1 MLKVKRSKKT
11 KTSMYGIE
19 ITKPWS
25 KEMYAHNERTED
37 HLKDQ
42 IKAAFQKTYKSY
54 GIHGSLAMD
63 ESSLRDMANEIAG
76 YKYGEGFDIQDIVE
90 EVLKNLEQM
99 PGFQLH
105 ETMYYLHHK
114 GYVKTQA
121 MGLIGYQPDPHLV
134 PYWEVK

>member
-1 MLKVKRSKKT
+1 MQKAKRTKKA
-11 KTSMYGIE
+11 KTFMYGIE

-25 KEMYAHNERTED
+25 KEMYAHNERTAE

-42 IKAAFQKTYKSY
+42 ILAAFQKTYISGTIQELK
-54 GIHGSLAMD
+54 
-63 ESSLRDMANEIAG
+63 LRDIAHVICG
-76 YKYGEGFDIQDIVE
+76 CMFGEGFSIDDIKEETIKAIV
-90 EVLKNLEQM
+90 NM

>member
-1 MLKVKRSKKT
+1 MQKAKRTKKA
-11 KTSMYGIE
+11 KTFMYGIE

-25 KEMYAHNERTED
+25 KEMYAHNERTAE

-42 IKAAFQKTYKSY
+42 ILAAFQKTYVNMA
-54 GIHGSLAMD
+54 IPMD
-63 ESSLRDMANEIAG
+63 EDGLRDMAHEIAG
-76 YKYGEGFDIQDIVE
+76 HRYGEGFSIDDIKEETIKAIV
-90 EVLKNLEQM
+90 NM

-105 ETMYYLHHK
+105 ETMYYLDHK

>member
-1 MLKVKRSKKT
+1 M
-11 KTSMYGIE
+11 
-19 ITKPWS
+19 
-25 KEMYAHNERTED
+25 
-37 HLKDQ
+37 
-42 IKAAFQKTYKSY
+42 
-54 GIHGSLAMD
+54 
-63 ESSLRDMANEIAG
+63 NEIKEETIKG
-76 YKYGEGFDIQDIVE
+76 IV
-90 EVLKNLEQM
+90 NM

>member
-1 MLKVKRSKKT
+1 MQKAKRTKKA
-11 KTSMYGIE
+11 KTFMYGIE

-25 KEMYAHNERTED
+25 KEMYAHNERTAE

-42 IKAAFQKTYKSY
+42 ILAAFQKTYVNMA
-54 GIHGSLAMD
+54 IPMD
-63 ESSLRDMANEIAG
+63 EDGLRDMAHEIAG
-76 YKYGEGFDIQDIVE
+76 HRYGEGFSIDDIKEETIKAIV
-90 EVLKNLEQM
+90 NM
-99 PGFQLH
+99 PGFKLH

>member
-11 KTSMYGIE
+11 KTLMYGIE

-25 KEMYAHNERTED
+25 KEMYAHNERTEE

-42 IKAAFQKTYKSY
+42 ILTAFQKTYASY
-54 GIHGSLAMD
+54 GTTPPMD
-63 ESSLRDMANEIAG
+63 EDSLRDMANEIAG
-76 YKYGEGFDIQDIVE
+76 YKYGEGFSIQDIVE

>member
-11 KTSMYGIE
+11 KTIVYGIE

-42 IKAAFQKTYKSY
+42 IKKSFEKTYWCEPIMEEK
-54 GIHGSLAMD
+54 
-63 ESSLRDMANEIAG
+63 LRDMANEIAG
-76 YKYGEGFDIQDIVE
+76 YKYGEGFSLQDIVE
-90 EVLKNLEQM
+90 EVLKELDHM

-121 MGLIGYQPDPHLV
+121 MGLIGYQPDPCLV

>member
-1 MLKVKRSKKT
+1 MQKAKRTKKA
-11 KTSMYGIE
+11 KTFMYGIE

-25 KEMYAHNERTED
+25 KEMYAHNERTAE

-42 IKAAFQKTYKSY
+42 ILTAFQKTYISGTIQELK
-54 GIHGSLAMD
+54 
-63 ESSLRDMANEIAG
+63 LRDIAHVICG
-76 YKYGEGFDIQDIVE
+76 CIFGEGFSIDDIKEETIKAIV
-90 EVLKNLEQM
+90 NM

>member
-11 KTSMYGIE
+11 KTFMYGIE

-42 IKAAFQKTYKSY
+42 ILTAFQKTYASY
-54 GIHGSLAMD
+54 GTTPPMD
-63 ESSLRDMANEIAG
+63 EDSLRDMANEIAG
-76 YKYGEGFDIQDIVE
+76 YKYGEGFSIQDIVE
-90 EVLKNLEQM
+90 EVLKNLEHM

-121 MGLIGYQPDPHLV
+121 MG
-134 PYWEVK
+134 

>member
-1 MLKVKRSKKT
+1 MLKAKNQKPKT
-11 KTSMYGIE
+11 FMYGIE

-25 KEMYAHNERTED
+25 KEMYAHNERTAE

-42 IKAAFQKTYKSY
+42 ILAAFQKTYISGTIQELK
-54 GIHGSLAMD
+54 
-63 ESSLRDMANEIAG
+63 LRDIAHVICG
-76 YKYGEGFDIQDIVE
+76 CRFGEGFSIDDIKEETIKAIV
-90 EVLKNLEQM
+90 NM
-99 PGFQLH
+99 PGYQLH

>member
-1 MLKVKRSKKT
+1 MQKAKT
-11 KTSMYGIE
+11 FMYGIE

-25 KEMYAHNERTED
+25 KEMYAHNERTAE

-42 IKAAFQKTYKSY
+42 ILTAFQKTYISGTIQELK
-54 GIHGSLAMD
+54 
-63 ESSLRDMANEIAG
+63 LRDIAHVICG
-76 YKYGEGFDIQDIVE
+76 CIFGEGFSIDDIKEETIKAIV
-90 EVLKNLEQM
+90 NM

>member
-1 MLKVKRSKKT
+1 MLKAKRSKKT
-11 KTSMYGIE
+11 KTIVYGIE

-25 KEMYAHNERTED
+25 KEMYDHNERTED

-42 IKAAFQKTYKSY
+42 IKTAFQKTYTNMA
-54 GIHGSLAMD
+54 IPMD
-63 ESSLRDMANEIAG
+63 EDGLRDMANEIAG
-76 YKYGEGFDIQDIVE
+76 YKYGEGFSIQDIVE
-90 EVLKNLEQM
+90 EVLKNLEHM

-121 MGLIGYQPDPHLV
+121 MGLIGYQPDPYLV

>member
-1 MLKVKRSKKT
+1 MQKAKRTKKA
-11 KTSMYGIE
+11 KTFMYGIE

-25 KEMYAHNERTED
+25 KEMYAHNERTAE

-42 IKAAFQKTYKSY
+42 ILAAFQKTYIS
-54 GIHGSLAMD
+54 GTIQEHG
-63 ESSLRDMANEIAG
+63 LRDMAHEIAG
-76 YKYGEGFDIQDIVE
+76 YRYGEGFSIDDIKEETIKAIV
-90 EVLKNLEQM
+90 NM